1 MSVSSGPEVVVWDT
15 TYACPL
21 HCSHCYSES
30 GRRASRQLSHED
42 MLRVADALIS
52 LNPHVVALSGGE
64 PLLIKGIF
72 EVAGRLS
79 RAGVK
84 TAVYTSG
91 WIMEPRMATE
101 LAKVFDEV
109 IVSLDGATAQ
119 VHDRIRGRR
128 GSFDRALSAL
138 TMLDAIA
145 RERRCRRMS
154 PLWFGIDCV
163 MVRSNVPQLEEFCTA
178 IAPRFTELR
187 SLTFNAAVPEGLA
200 SRLEFGRFEL
210 LDDEQVAA
218 LTSERQL
225 ARLRHL
231 APDGVRV
238 FTTDNQNLVMRPD
251 RFASG
256 VDSLVMQVEPDGA
269 VRALPVYEGTV
280 GNLLEESPLDL
291 WHRGVSRLNDP
302 FVVETLSAVRT
313 MQDWAEA
320 VRRMDH
326 HFGSPEVRA
335 RIERRSVRTNPP
347 EFSALAL

>member
-1 MSVSSGPEVVVWDT
+1 M
-15 TYACPL
+15 
-21 HCSHCYSES
+21 
-30 GRRASRQLSHED
+30 
-42 MLRVADALIS
+42 
-52 LNPHVVALSGGE
+52 
-64 PLLIKGIF
+64 
-72 EVAGRLS
+72 
-79 RAGVK
+79 
-84 TAVYTSG
+84 
-91 WIMEPRMATE
+91 
-101 LAKVFDEV
+101 
-109 IVSLDGATAQ
+109 
-119 VHDRIRGRR
+119 
-128 GSFDRALSAL
+128 
-138 TMLDAIA
+138 
-145 RERRCRRMS
+145 
-154 PLWFGIDCV
+154 
-163 MVRSNVPQLEEFCTA
+163 
-178 IAPRFTELR
+178 R

>member
-145 RERRCRRMS
+145 RERRCWRMS

-163 MVRSNVPQLEEFCTA
+163 MVRSNVP
-178 IAPRFTELR
+178 PSWR
-187 SLTFNAAVPEGLA
+187 N
-200 SRLEFGRFEL
+200 
-210 LDDEQVAA
+210 
-218 LTSERQL
+218 
-225 ARLRHL
+225 
-231 APDGVRV
+231 
-238 FTTDNQNLVMRPD
+238 
-251 RFASG
+251 
-256 VDSLVMQVEPDGA
+256 
-269 VRALPVYEGTV
+269 
-280 GNLLEESPLDL
+280 
-291 WHRGVSRLNDP
+291 
-302 FVVETLSAVRT
+302 
-313 MQDWAEA
+313 
-320 VRRMDH
+320 
-326 HFGSPEVRA
+326 
-335 RIERRSVRTNPP
+335 SVRPLRPGSRNC
-347 EFSALAL
+347 AV